1 MKEKIK
7 QIQMAKKV
15 VKIFVN
21 QLTENGAYK
30 YPWIRQDLGEGEFT
44 TSLNTCYFKG
54 KTFTKKKEV
63 DRKVEITGVK
73 KTVKNIESL
82 ATKK

>member
-1 MKEKIK
+1 MKRKNK
-7 QIQMAKKV
+7 SGNQKMAKKV

-54 KTFTKKKEV
+54 KTFTKIKGGGAKGGNYKCKE
-63 DRKVEITGVK
+63 DGEEYRI
-73 KTVKNIESL
+73 SRY
-82 ATKK
+82 